1 MADVSLTGRPAQA
14 SLAAIPALQ
23 TNVLAWIAASAGML
37 LLLLAPAIWN
47 GFPLIFPD
55 TGGYLERPITGTLTM
70 GRSALYGLFLYTGVP
85 AAFWSNVI
93 LQAALTAWMIAMTL
107 RALGLGEKPWLAL
120 GIVALLSVCTS
131 LPWFAGQLMPDILF
145 PCAVLALYLLAFRM
159 DGLAAWERGGLA
171 AVIAVAIPS
180 HMAAAGLC
188 VGLLASLWLL
198 ARLTREL
205 LPRPALMLPTIAI
218 VAGIALGPISNL
230 AITGK
235 LAFTPGGESF
245 LFGRLIEDGIV
256 ARYLAERCPDP
267 ALRLCAYKAKL
278 PDEADDWLWGPSM
291 FYTLG
296 GWDGYAE
303 EERAIIA
310 DTLKRYPLMHLE
322 KALGDTAQQFLS
334 YQTEV
339 SLTDNEPTIEV
350 LHARVPQLFMQFMSA
365 RQQGDPIQV
374 ATLNILHVPTATLG
388 LVGLIF
394 ILLARQR
401 LRLDPP
407 MTAFCLTVL
416 LALVVN
422 AAICGV
428 FSHPVDRYQSRLVPL
443 APFAV
448 ALLIA
453 RRRCV
458 ARDVLPLGAAAD
470 SA

>member
-1 MADVSLTGRPAQA
+1 MADVSITGRPAQA

-23 TNVLAWIAASAGML
+23 TGALAWIAASAAMV

-55 TGGYLERPITGTLTM
+55 TGGYLERPFTGTLTM
-70 GRSALYGLFLYTGVP
+70 GRSALYGLFLYAGVP

-93 LQAALTAWMIAMTL
+93 LQAALTAWLIAMTL
-107 RALGLGEKPWLAL
+107 RALGLGERPWLAL
-120 GIVALLSVCTS
+120 GVVALMSVFTS
-131 LPWFAGQLMPDILF
+131 LPWFADQLMPDILF

-159 DGLAAWERGGLA
+159 DGLAVWERGGLA
-171 AVIAVAIPS
+171 ATIALAIPS

-188 VGLLASLWLL
+188 VALLASLWLL
-198 ARLTREL
+198 SRLTRGL
-205 LPRPALMLPTIAI
+205 LPRPLLTLPAIAI
-218 VAGIALGPISNL
+218 AAGIALGPISNL
-230 AITGK
+230 AIAGK
-235 LAFTPGGESF
+235 FVFTPGGESF

-256 ARYLAERCPDP
+256 ARYLDERCPD
-267 ALRLCAYKAKL
+267 ATLRLCAYKARL

-296 GWDGYAE
+296 GWQGYAA
-303 EERAIIA
+303 EERAIIV
-310 DTLKRYPLMHLE
+310 DTLKRYPLMHIE

-339 SLTDNEPTIEV
+339 SLTDNEPTIET
-350 LHARVPQLFMQFMSA
+350 LHGLVPQLFMHFMSA
-365 RQQGDPIQV
+365 RQQSDPFQV
-374 ATLNILHVPTATLG
+374 ATLNMLHVPAATLG

-394 ILLARQR
+394 TLLLGRR
-401 LRLDPP
+401 RLDAP
-407 MTAFCLTVL
+407 MIAFCLTVL

-443 APFAV
+443 APFAM
-448 ALLIA
+448 AILIVS
-453 RRRCV
+453 RRFV
-458 ARDVLPLGAAAD
+458 GKDTPPLGAPAD